1 MMMKVTFRSKY
12 LSFLFQISFFCAL
25 FKFTQAETIQGET
38 SSCLTNNYMYECS
51 DSCPC
56 GFGTYEQAALI
67 FNLVITIIG
76 CIACL
81 MVIHTGFTI
90 KEMRDPPG
98 DIFIGIAMACFILCA
113 SWTVQTIL
121 FLSDKSNEDSNIAV
135 CQVTSYIDVLASTF
149 IYLYNFAFFVFYYT
163 LTRASLKVGKI
174 PQSLYH
180 LIPVVISLGLAT
192 VIYFFPSFLTAGVS
206 DPSRLFGMSVYRR
219 CSFKS
224 TTNTNLEVASLIFY
238 AVLPI
243 FMYKA
248 TIKSLPEC
256 KKVARARYHLL
267 RNYMKFV
274 IFTSII
280 NLFIISSGIYIAK
293 HLPNLAEEIE
303 NDNTLNFGVRLASN
317 LFRIMRPLVL
327 CLIRLSDS
335 TLTPYWIRNFWWSR
349 LLCCPSRNK
358 KNGLEVNLAGE
369 VEREDLDG
377 KKTFM
382 TMTFRTI
389 HKDLKNNPYV
399 NEIKQALKVQVLYSI
414 LSSIHCYWRIS
425 KKTVLSNY
433 AASTTGF
440 KVDYQKIAKLTEK
453 VDINDDILKREL
465 PEMMKEVQRRRYK
478 LIEGRLTVHAPAL
491 FGELIEMEKEQEKLV
506 KSLNLEKNYQRIV
519 TAKEGTGGKSGEFF
533 FFSSDENLV
542 IKTISKEEL
551 NTLLEIL
558 PDYVKHFK
566 ENPNSLI
573 AKIFGV
579 FTFERFN
586 PYEQYH
592 LLLMKNVCGYQSK
605 FVERKYD
612 LKGSTYTRFTVPLDE
627 NPSIYDLKHQQLKDI
642 DFNRFEQKIHVSP
655 NLREKALR
663 ALKADAQFMRKKGLI
678 DYSLIVYIIDK
689 ESDEESDNSNKA
701 NNMVHNSLGNKPA
714 NDFGDSSNSFVPSTM
729 LQFEISAPE
738 NLRGERAKSVETMN
752 LGSPKKSSAEA
763 LRSMRSTKEDE
774 RHLYY
779 HCGVIDY
786 LNKYTW
792 KKALEIWYKK
802 IKTLNPNLN
811 LSAQNSVRYAV
822 RFSNYMAQ
830 VFSE

>member
-1 MMMKVTFRSKY
+1 MMAFRRR
-12 LSFLFQISFFCAL
+12 SFPALFQILLFCAL
-25 FKFTQAETIQGET
+25 FRFTQAETIQEAT
-38 SSCLTNNYMYECS
+38 SSCLTNNGMYECS
-51 DSCPC
+51 DTCPC
-56 GFGTYEQAALI
+56 GFGDYEQAALI
-67 FNLVITIIG
+67 FNLVLTIIG

-81 MVIHTGFTI
+81 MVIHTGLSI

-98 DIFIGIAMACFILCA
+98 DIFLGLGIACFVLCA

-121 FLSDKSNEDSNIAV
+121 FLADESNEDSNIAV
-135 CQVTSYIDVLASTF
+135 CQVTSYIDAVASAF
-149 IYLYNFAFFVFYYT
+149 IYLYNFAFFFFYFV

-192 VIYFFPSFLTAGVS
+192 AIYFLPSLFAPGMS
-206 DPSRLFGMSVYRR
+206 NASNLFGMSVYRR

-224 TTNTNLEVASLIFY
+224 STSSNLEIASLIFY
-238 AVLPI
+238 IVLPI

-248 TIKSLPEC
+248 TTKSLPEC
-256 KKVARARYHLL
+256 RKIAQARYLLL

-280 NLFIISSGIYIAK
+280 NLLVISCGIYVAK
-293 HLPNLAEEIE
+293 HLPSLAEDIE
-303 NDNTLNFGVRLASN
+303 NDNLVNFGVRLASN
-317 LFRIMRPLVL
+317 LFRIMRPLIL

-335 TLTPYWIRNFWWSR
+335 TLTPYWIRSFWWSR
-349 LLCCPSRNK
+349 LLCCPGRK
-358 KNGLEVNLAGE
+358 KNDLEVNLAGE

-382 TMTFRTI
+382 TMTFRTV

-440 KVDYQKIAKLTEK
+440 KVDYQKLAKLTEK

-542 IKTISKEEL
+542 IKTISKQEL

-558 PDYVKHFK
+558 PDFVKHFK

-627 NPSIYDLKHQQLKDI
+627 NPSIYDLKHLQLKDI

-689 ESDEESDNSNKA
+689 ETSEDSDDPNKA
-701 NNMVHNSLGNKPA
+701 SNMVHNSLGNKSS
-714 NDFGDSSNSFVPSTM
+714 NDFGDSSNSFVPTSAM
-729 LQFEISAPE
+729 LQFEISSPE
-738 NLRGERAKSVETMN
+738 NLRGERAKSVETMH
-752 LGSPKKSSAEA
+752 LGSGKKSSAEA

-786 LNKYTW
+786 LNEYTW

-822 RFSNYMAQ
+822 RFNNYMTQ